1 MVLISEC
8 TLFFP
13 NRMPISTSEINAKNF
28 QPGEELPLKSDYLWL
43 IISGVIKSYTFNQ
56 EGASITLG
64 FWGSEDLVGQPL
76 SNIIPY
82 SLKCLSEVRAIAIP
96 QAQWDELTYNMLYH
110 AQQTQQLVYIV
121 RNKRIHRRLWL
132 LLQWLADK
140 FGRAI
145 KQGKLIDFQL
155 THQELADAINTTRIT
170 VTKTLNQFEKD
181 GLILRPKTKCIILR
195 SRSSRVN
202 L

>member
-1 MVLISEC
+1 
-8 TLFFP
+8 
-13 NRMPISTSEINAKNF
+13 MPISISEINAKSF

-43 IISGVIKSYTFNQ
+43 IISGVVKSYTVSQ

-76 SNIIPY
+76 SNIVPY
-82 SLKCLSEVRAIAIP
+82 TLKCLNEVRAIAIP
-96 QAQWDELTYNMLYH
+96 QTQWDELTYNMLYH
-110 AQQTQQLVYIV
+110 VQQTQQLVYIV

-132 LLQWLADK
+132 LLQWLAEK
-140 FGRAI
+140 FGRVI
-145 KQGKLIDFQL
+145 EQGRLIDFQL
-155 THQELADAINTTRIT
+155 THQELADAINTNRIT

-195 SRSSRVN
+195 S
-202 L
+202 